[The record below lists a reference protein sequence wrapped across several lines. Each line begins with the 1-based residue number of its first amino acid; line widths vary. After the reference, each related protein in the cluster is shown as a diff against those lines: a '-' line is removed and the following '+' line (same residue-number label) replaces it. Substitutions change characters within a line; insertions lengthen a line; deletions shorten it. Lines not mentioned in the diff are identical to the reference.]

1 MTMPRQNPAPARA
14 EIFADLAQVFGL
26 SRPAGQCFSAIW
38 RAASPPCADDLVAS
52 LGLARSNVSTALKE
66 LRSWNLIGAA
76 RAPGDRKDYFT
87 APTDAWDLLRL
98 LALARQRHLI
108 APLLDRLIAA
118 EAESADSRIAAL
130 HEALDRASAAVAD
143 LAMLDEAAFARRM
156 ETTPEDNTRPKKK
169 NKKKR

>member
-1 MTMPRQNPAPARA
+1 MPTAQPTPTPALT

-26 SRPAGQCFSAIW
+26 SRPAGQCFAAIW
-38 RAASPPCADDLVAS
+38 RAAAPPCADNLVTE

-98 LALARQRHLI
+98 LVLARQRHLI
-108 APLLDRLIAA
+108 TPLLDRLIAA
-118 EAESADSRIAAL
+118 EAQGADSRLAAL
-130 HEALDRASAAVAD
+130 HEALEHASIVIAD
-143 LAMLDEAAFARRM
+143 LVSLPEAEFTRRLVA
-156 ETTPEDNTRPKKK
+156 PADDGARPKKK
-169 NKKKR
+169 KKKR

>member
-1 MTMPRQNPAPARA
+1 MPTAQPTPPHALT

-26 SRPAGQCFSAIW
+26 SRPAGQCFAAIW
-38 RAASPPCADDLVAS
+38 RAASPPCADDLVAE

-98 LALARQRHLI
+98 LVLARQRHLI
-108 APLLDRLIAA
+108 TPLLDRLITA
-118 EAESADSRIAAL
+118 EAQGADSRLAAL
-130 HEALDRASAAVAD
+130 HEALERANAAIAV
-143 LAMLDEAAFARRM
+143 LASVNEAAFTRRLGA
-156 ETTPEDNTRPKKK
+156 TADDDARPKKK
-169 NKKKR
+169 KKKR

>member
-1 MTMPRQNPAPARA
+1 MPIAQPTPPPALT

-26 SRPAGQCFSAIW
+26 SRPAGQCFAAIW
-38 RAASPPCADDLVAS
+38 RAASPPCADDLVAE

-98 LALARQRHLI
+98 LVLARQRHLI
-108 APLLDRLIAA
+108 APLLDRLITA
-118 EAESADSRIAAL
+118 EAQAADSRLAAL
-130 HEALDRASAAVAD
+130 HEALVRAGAVVAD
-143 LAMLDEAAFARRM
+143 LATLDQVEFAARLGAAA
-156 ETTPEDNTRPKKK
+156 EDAPRPKRK
-169 NKKKR
+169 KKKR